1 MIRSRP
7 LVPLAVVAASFAAF
21 FVARPAS
28 AGPSIGFDPDLAFPI
43 DSPGGTG
50 GGFVARLGYELRL
63 PLITSTPEIAFTYT
77 GFGGNNGPNLYRA
90 LAGIRVGFGEIIR
103 IGPLAHIGY
112 GHLVPPHAPNADGF
126 TWDIGAFAAFTL
138 LPVLNIG
145 VHVVYNSLAATD
157 TSSTYKYLT
166 TGLELGL
173 VF

>member
-1 MIRSRP
+1 MIRRRP
-7 LVPLAVVAASFAAF
+7 IVPIAVVAASIATF
-21 FVARPAS
+21 FVARSAS
-28 AGPSIGFDPDLAFPI
+28 AGPSLGFDPDLAFPI
-43 DSPGGTG
+43 DSPGNTG

-63 PLITSTPEIAFTYT
+63 PLITATPEIAFTYH
-77 GFGGNNGPNLYRA
+77 GFGGDFGPNIYRG
-90 LAGIRVGFGEIIR
+90 LAGIRLGFGEIIR
-103 IGPLAHIGY
+103 IGPLAHVGY
-112 GHLVPPHAPNADGF
+112 GHLVPPRAPNADGF
-126 TWDIGAFAAFTL
+126 TWDIGAFANLTL

>member
-1 MIRSRP
+1 MIRRRP
-7 LVPLAVVAASFAAF
+7 LVPLAIAF
-21 FVARPAS
+21 TSLATLFVARSAS
-28 AGPSIGFDPDLAFPI
+28 AGPAIGFDPDLAFPI
-43 DSPGGTG
+43 DSPGNTG

-63 PLITSTPEIAFTYT
+63 PLIAATPELAFSYD
-77 GFGGNNGPNLYRA
+77 GFGGDRGPSIYRG
-90 LAGIRVGFGEIIR
+90 LAGIRVGFGEIFR

-126 TWDIGAFAAFTL
+126 TWDIGGFVAFTL